1 MLAAYGINAHFSKPR
16 YRRAAWPAPAPE
28 NTMEDHGFICV
39 FGLMAFARLAIF
51 AVRRCTPFADSRSD
65 NLRAIVRDAS

>member
-1 MLAAYGINAHFSKPR
+1 MPTFKT
-16 YRRAAWPAPAPE
+16 APPPCRVACADSE

>member
-1 MLAAYGINAHFSKPR
+1 
-16 YRRAAWPAPAPE
+16 
-28 NTMEDHGFICV
+28 MEDHGFICV

>member
-1 MLAAYGINAHFSKPR
+1 MLSAYGINAHFSKPR
-16 YRRAAWPAPAPE
+16 YRRAAPSAPISG
-28 NTMEDHGFICV
+28 NTMEVSGFTCV
-39 FGLMAFARLAIF
+39 FGLMTFARLAIF